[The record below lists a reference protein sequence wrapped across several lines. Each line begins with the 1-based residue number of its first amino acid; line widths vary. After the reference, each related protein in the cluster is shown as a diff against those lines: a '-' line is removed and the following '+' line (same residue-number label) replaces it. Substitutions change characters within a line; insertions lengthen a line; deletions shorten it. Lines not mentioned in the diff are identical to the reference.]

1 MCAGRFPGLDWWTRS
16 SPRRRSGGGLWPLSN
31 GTERRIFCYI
41 TDRIGL
47 GADSGGAA
55 GAQLEVARVARL
67 LERIRW
73 AIDGGVDW
81 IQIREKDL
89 GAAQLAEIARGAVAA
104 ARGNERRSRVI
115 VNERLDVAVAAG
127 AGGVHLGRESLPV
140 REAVAWREKEKIAR
154 TDLADFLIGASCHS
168 LEDARAAA
176 SDAADYLIFGPV
188 FETPSKMKFG
198 APLGVE
204 RLREVCRDTRIPV
217 LAIGGIDSA
226 NAAKCF
232 EAGAAGIAAIRLFQ
246 DAKTAK
252 ELRTRAEALR
262 VL

>member
-1 MCAGRFPGLDWWTRS
+1 M
-16 SPRRRSGGGLWPLSN
+16 SN

-73 AIDGGVDW
+73 AIDGGADW

-89 GAAQLAEIARGAVAA
+89 GAAQLAELTRGAVAA
-104 ARGNERRSRVI
+104 TGGNRRRSRVI
-115 VNERLDVAVAAG
+115 VNDRLDVAIAAG
-127 AGGVHLGRESLPV
+127 AGGVHLGRESL
-140 REAVAWREKEKIAR
+140 AVHEVAAWRVKEKVAR
-154 TDLADFLIGASCHS
+154 AELADFLIGASCHS
-168 LEDARAAA
+168 LEDARTAA
-176 SDAADYLIFGPV
+176 SDGADYLIFGPV

-204 RLREVCRDTRIPV
+204 RLREVCREVRIPV
-217 LAIGGIDSA
+217 LAIGGIDLV
-226 NAAKCF
+226 NAGKCF
-232 EAGAAGIAAIRLFQ
+232 EAGAAGIAAIRLIQ
-246 DAKTAK
+246 DAKSAG
-252 ELRTRAEALR
+252 ELRTRTEALK